1 MAILLHGTTRRRAES
16 ILAHGP
22 DPSFQE
28 PGDDQRAEAFWTCL
42 ESGPFPEGTSREYA
56 LGKSALFPEE
66 GGPAILVLEVPDDL
80 IALTDQ
86 VFYPRRGGVVAF
98 EEGRGLE
105 ELVAAWP
112 TISKQIQEVRS

>member
-22 DPSFQE
+22 DPNFQE

-42 ESGPFPEGTSREYA
+42 PSGPFPEGTPREYA
-56 LGKSALFPEE
+56 LGKAALFPEE
-66 GGPAILVLEVPDDL
+66 GGPAILVLDVPDEL

-86 VFYPRRGGVVAF
+86 VFYPLRGGVVAF

-105 ELVAAWP
+105 ELLAAWP
-112 TISKQIQEVRS
+112 TISKEIQEVRS

>member
-1 MAILLHGTTRRRAES
+1 MAILHHGTTRRRAES

-22 DPSFQE
+22 DPNFQE

-42 ESGPFPEGTSREYA
+42 PSGPIPEGTPREYA
-56 LGKSALFPEE
+56 LSKAALFPEE
-66 GGPAILVLEVPDDL
+66 SGPAILELDVPHDL
-80 IALTDQ
+80 ILLTDQ
-86 VFYPRRGGVVAF
+86 VFYPLPWGVVVF

-105 ELVAAWP
+105 ELRAAWP